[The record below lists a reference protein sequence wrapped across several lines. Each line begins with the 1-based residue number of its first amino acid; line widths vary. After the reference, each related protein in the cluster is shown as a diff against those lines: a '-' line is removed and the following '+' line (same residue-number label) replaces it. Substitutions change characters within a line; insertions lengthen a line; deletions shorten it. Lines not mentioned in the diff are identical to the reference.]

1 MQTWLLDKME
11 NKQIWK
17 IVFQANSLFY
27 CLILF
32 WLSKKWIY
40 LSIPI
45 FLPWKP
51 REMDALGQER
61 EGHVPRTEEK
71 GKSH

>member
-1 MQTWLLDKME
+1 MQTWLLDKIE

-45 FLPWKP
+45 FLPQKP